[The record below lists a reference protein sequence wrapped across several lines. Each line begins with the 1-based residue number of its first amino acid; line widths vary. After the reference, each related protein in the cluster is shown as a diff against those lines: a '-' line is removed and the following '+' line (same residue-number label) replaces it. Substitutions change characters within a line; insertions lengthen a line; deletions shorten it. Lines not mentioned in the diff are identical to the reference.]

1 MRIVLMFVL
10 LSCSAWAQ
18 GAQNTDLTGMVGGIG
33 SSSVTFPGTV
43 NASGAPTS
51 LFFARSAAFIG
62 QISYAYQLP
71 KPGTGHIWIEVPVTV
86 FVRGSDTID
95 GNSPLVA
102 NAWLTDTWLITPG
115 LRFKS
120 RKFGRVSFYGAVG
133 GGLGLFNTIQNGV
146 SGPNETVFARTSVQ
160 PHPVFD
166 CAGGIDVR
174 LSRLL
179 SLRAELRDFVSTEN
193 AWGISAHPG
202 HNHWAPVIGL
212 AFHL

>member
-1 MRIVLMFVL
+1 MRIAL
-10 LSCSAWAQ
+10 LFFLLDCAAWAQ
-18 GAQNTDLTGMVGGIG
+18 GAQNTELTGMIGGIG
-33 SSSVTFPGTV
+33 SSSVTFPATA
-43 NASGAPTS
+43 NASGNSTS

-62 QISYAYQLP
+62 QVSYGYQLP
-71 KPGTGHIWIEVPVTV
+71 KPGNGHIWIEAPVTF

-95 GNSPLVA
+95 ANSPLSTV
-102 NAWLTDTWLITPG
+102 AWLTNYWLITPG

-133 GGLGLFNTIQNGV
+133 GGLGLFNEIVNGE
-146 SGPNETVFARTSVQ
+146 SGPNGTVFATAAVH

-166 CAGGIDVR
+166 YAGGIDIR

-179 SLRAELRDFVSTEN
+179 SLRAELREFVSTEN
-193 AWGISAHPG
+193 AWGISAPMG
-202 HNHWAPVIGL
+202 HNHSAPIIGL